1 MFQLNLER
9 VVDRGE
15 SIRTDDLLDTKR
27 ALSDLGYYEKPTG
40 GFADFTDDEMFEG
53 IEAFQRDK
61 RLRVDGMMV
70 PDGPT
75 VRTINAALVA
85 RGADGPANNGAGDG
99 GGRRP
104 HVPIGLLLARG
115 GGIVLGQPSA
125 GLYGQSAFGSSGA
138 QSGRGNDSLA
148 GGSLNKA
155 IRQPGLAT
163 PKVFGYTG
171 KVIKKF
177 GDDTIERSE
186 HIFDHV
192 GKTIGGLFGSGSP
205 PPKFELPP
213 SLEWNRH
220 SGYVEKQVKP
230 ATTKPNAGEDKK
242 RSAPGIVRIRTE
254 GPIRIDHLSESDSK
268 LYV

>member
-171 KVIKKF
+171 KVIKKT
-177 GDDTIERSE
+177 GYPLRS
-186 HIFDHV
+186 
-192 GKTIGGLFGSGSP
+192 
-205 PPKFELPP
+205 
-213 SLEWNRH
+213 
-220 SGYVEKQVKP
+220 
-230 ATTKPNAGEDKK
+230 
-242 RSAPGIVRIRTE
+242 RIPYIWFPRL
-254 GPIRIDHLSESDSK
+254 R
-268 LYV
+268 

>member
-104 HVPIGLLLARG
+104 HVPIGLLTCERWRNRSRTALRRSVRP
-115 GGIVLGQPSA
+115 I
-125 GLYGQSAFGSSGA
+125 GLWIL
-138 QSGRGNDSLA
+138 R
-148 GGSLNKA
+148 
-155 IRQPGLAT
+155 
-163 PKVFGYTG
+163 
-171 KVIKKF
+171 
-177 GDDTIERSE
+177 
-186 HIFDHV
+186 
-192 GKTIGGLFGSGSP
+192 
-205 PPKFELPP
+205 
-213 SLEWNRH
+213 
-220 SGYVEKQVKP
+220 
-230 ATTKPNAGEDKK
+230 
-242 RSAPGIVRIRTE
+242 RTVW
-254 GPIRIDHLSESDSK
+254 PWQ
-268 LYV
+268 